1 MNSGSAEHW
10 ESAAR
15 RVLSPPLREPRFWI
29 LQLVVVGLAMAH
41 LILDIVSAV
50 EPSTI
55 PAGVPVALLLAPVSY
70 AALRYGLSGSV
81 ATALWAIL
89 LWLPDLML
97 PRDRGHVGNDLIE
110 LALVLA
116 VAVFVGY
123 HIDAERAER
132 AHAQVART
140 EQQVAQARYRQLFNT
155 NAAPILVAS
164 EQGTIV
170 DANPAARA
178 LVPGKVVGCR
188 VGDILGLGAA
198 SGVAHGTV
206 ISLPEAPVGLRYYR
220 VNAAEVPGLPGQEP
234 VWQLVLQD
242 ITEDR
247 AEGDRAHRFAELL
260 LTVQEEER
268 RRIAQ
273 DLHDEPLQLL
283 VHLARTMERLEV
295 TTGANPEA
303 DRAALT
309 GGLVAAR
316 EQTLDIASRLRAV
329 MAGLRPAALEQLGLI
344 AALRGFLADL
354 GETTMSLRADLRV
367 RGEPARLRPD
377 IELSAFRIVQ
387 EATNNVIK
395 HSEARRLMVTI
406 AFADSELKLQ
416 VNDDGRGFDPRLVDG
431 QLAAGHL
438 GLLGMRERAMLVGGE
453 LTVHSQ
459 PGHGALIEASIPIGA
474 TPQAAAGMPAVNGQ
488 LTAGPV
494 AS

>member
-1 MNSGSAEHW
+1 MSSVSGRRWASAI
-10 ESAAR
+10 R
-15 RVLSPPLREPRFWI
+15 QVLRPPLRDPRFW
-29 LQLVVVGLAMAH
+29 LVQVVVIGLATAH
-41 LILDIVSAV
+41 LIVDIVSSPESSAF
-50 EPSTI
+50 PSGL
-55 PAGVPVALLLAPVSY
+55 PVGLLLVPVGY

-81 ATALWAIL
+81 ATAVWATL
-89 LWLPDLML
+89 LWLPDLLL
-97 PRDRGHVGNDLIE
+97 PHDRGHPYGDLIE
-110 LALVLA
+110 LALVIA

-123 HIDAERAER
+123 HIDVERAER
-132 AHAQVART
+132 VVAQRART
-140 EQQVAQARYRQLFNT
+140 EQQVAEARYRQLFDT
-155 NAAPILVAS
+155 NVAPILVAS
-164 EQGTIV
+164 EEGTVI

-178 LVPGKVVGCR
+178 LVPGPVIGRAVVDVLSIDWARITGGPGQ
-188 VGDILGLGAA
+188 VITLSAA
-198 SGVAHGTV
+198 DSNV
-206 ISLPEAPVGLRYYR
+206 RYYR
-220 VNAAEVPGLPGQEP
+220 LNVAEVPASAERET
-234 VWQLVLQD
+234 VRQLVLAD

-260 LTVQEEER
+260 LKVQEEER

-273 DLHDEPLQLL
+273 ELHDEPLQLL
-283 VHLARTMERLEV
+283 VHLARTMERLEAAG
-295 TTGANPEA
+295 GADPA
-303 DRAALT
+303 VSPVALT

-316 EQTLDIASRLRAV
+316 EQALDIAARLRAV
-329 MAGLRPAALEQLGLI
+329 MSGLRPAALEQLGLI

-354 GETTMSLRADLRV
+354 GETTSLRADLRV

-395 HSEARRLMVTI
+395 HSAARRLMVTI

-416 VNDDGRGFDPRLVDG
+416 VNDDGCGFDSRVVDG

-459 PGHGALIEASIPIGA
+459 PGHGALVEATIPIGA
-474 TPQAAAGMPAVNGQ
+474 PPRAAGMPAVHGQ
-488 LTAGPV
+488 PAVGPV

>member
-1 MNSGSAEHW
+1 MTGGPAERW
-10 ESAAR
+10 ESATR

-41 LILDIVSAV
+41 LTLDIVSAV

-81 ATALWAIL
+81 ATALWATL

-97 PRDRGHVGNDLIE
+97 PHDRGHVGNDLIE
-110 LALVLA
+110 LALVIA

-132 AHAQVART
+132 AHAQVARS

-206 ISLPEAPVGLRYYR
+206 ISLPEAPVGPRYYR

-283 VHLARTMERLEV
+283 VHLARTMERLE
-295 TTGANPEA
+295 TTAGADPET

-316 EQTLDIASRLRAV
+316 EQTLDIAGRLRAV

-354 GETTMSLRADLRV
+354 GETTSLRADLRV

-406 AFADSELKLQ
+406 AFADSELRLQ
-416 VNDDGRGFDPRLVDG
+416 VNDDGCGFDPRLVDG

-459 PGHGALIEASIPIGA
+459 PGHGALIEASIPIA
-474 TPQAAAGMPAVNGQ
+474 AVPQAVAGTPAVTGQ